1 MIFLKLHRKVP
12 AQTEKS
18 NGEKMKDPLRK
29 IPPKVKV
36 MTMYKM
42 TVEVKKDCK
51 KLAIHCQYNLKE
63 AKRISSQIRIQLEE
77 TKRKVRVCSPAELQF
92 IGPGDQ
98 KATLNKKGGIYI

>member
-1 MIFLKLHRKVP
+1 MKFLKLHRKVP

-18 NGEKMKDPLRK
+18 NGEVMKDSVRK

-42 TVEVKKDCK
+42 TEEVVKECK
-51 KLAIHCQYNLKE
+51 KLAIQCHFNLKE
-63 AKRISSQIRIQLEE
+63 GKRISSQIRIQLEE
-77 TKRKVRVCSPAELQF
+77 TKRKVRVFSPAALQF

-98 KATLNKKGGIYI
+98 KVTLNKKGGICI